1 MKQIFGDLIANMKNK
16 KIMVIGDMVADSYLE
31 GQISRIS
38 REAPVLILEHRGEK
52 VVPGGAANAVHN
64 AATLLGQVYAVGVV
78 GADSAGDLLQ
88 QKLQQVAV
96 HTEGLIVDKER
107 PTISKQRIMAG
118 GLATVRQQ
126 VVRIDRESK
135 ESLSTA
141 TEQQL
146 LDYIQ
151 SVITTMDVVVIS
163 DYGSQTVTEEMK
175 KIIIDLCNDQA
186 IPCMVDSRYAIL
198 SYPGI
203 TLVKQNESE
212 AAAALAITSWRTAAE
227 FRAAGQELV
236 RRLSVQAVLI
246 TQGAEGMTLFEQNGT
261 VTHIPASNRSEV
273 YDVSGAGDTVVVTMM
288 LAIAAGADYP
298 TAAQI
303 ANFAAGVVV
312 RKSGTATT
320 NPLELTAAI
329 GAYHETH

>member
-1 MKQIFGDLIANMKNK
+1 MKQVFGDLIANMKNR

-38 REAPVLILEHRGEK
+38 REAPVLILEHVGER

-78 GADSAGDLLQ
+78 GADSAGNLLR

-96 HTEGLIVDKER
+96 HTEGLIIDKER

-126 VVRIDRESK
+126 VVRIDRENK
-135 ESLSTA
+135 EPISAA

-151 SVITTMDVVVIS
+151 SVIATMDVVVIS
-163 DYGSQTVTEEMK
+163 DYGSQTVTEGMK
-175 KIIIDLCNDQA
+175 KTIIDLCNNKA

-212 AAAALAITSWRTAAE
+212 AAAALAIPSWTVAE
-227 FRAAGQELV
+227 FRDAGQELV
-236 RRLSVQAVLI
+236 HRLNAQAVLI
-246 TQGAEGMTLFEQNGT
+246 TQGAEGMTLFENSGT
-261 VTHIPASNRSEV
+261 VTHIPVSNKSEV

-298 TAAQI
+298 TAAKI
-303 ANFAAGVVV
+303 AYFAAGVVV

>member
-1 MKQIFGDLIANMKNK
+1 MKHFLGDLIARMKNK
-16 KIMVIGDMVADSYLE
+16 KIMVVGDMVADSYLE
-31 GQISRIS
+31 GKISRIS
-38 REAPVLILEHRGEK
+38 REAPVPILEHAGES

-64 AATLLGQVYAVGVV
+64 AATLLGQVYAVGVL
-78 GADSAGDLLQ
+78 GADSAGELLRQ
-88 QKLQQVAV
+88 QMQQVGVNTA
-96 HTEGLIVDKER
+96 GLIIDPGR

-135 ESLSTA
+135 EPLATA
-141 TEQQL
+141 TEIQL

-151 SVITTMDVVVIS
+151 SVIAGMDVVVIS
-163 DYGSQTVTEEMK
+163 DYGIQTVTERMK
-175 KIIIDLCNDQA
+175 KTIIDLCQEQN

-212 AAAALAITSWRTAAE
+212 AAAALAITAWTPAE
-227 FRAAGQELV
+227 FRDAGQELV
-236 RRLSVQAVLI
+236 RRLKAQAVLI
-246 TQGAEGMTLFEQNGT
+246 TQGAEGMTLFEASGT
-261 VTHIPASNRSEV
+261 VTHIPVSNISEV

-288 LAIAAGADYP
+288 LALAAGADYL
-298 TAAQI
+298 TAAQL

-320 NPLELTAAI
+320 NPLELAAAI
-329 GAYHETH
+329 GDYNETH

>member
-1 MKQIFGDLIANMKNK
+1 MKQLFWDLIERMKDK

-38 REAPVLILEHRGEK
+38 REAPVLILEHTGER

-64 AATLLGQVYAVGVV
+64 AATLAGQVYAVGVL
-78 GADSAGDLLQ
+78 GDDSSGELLRNKLEQAG
-88 QKLQQVAV
+88 VNTA
-96 HTEGLIVDKER
+96 GLMIDKGR

-135 ESLSTA
+135 EPLA
-141 TEQQL
+141 AGTEQWL
-146 LDYIQ
+146 LHYIR
-151 SVITTMDVVVIS
+151 STIGGMDVVVIS
-163 DYGSQTVTEEMK
+163 DYGIQTVTAEMK
-175 KIIIDLCNDQA
+175 KCIIDLCNDRN
-186 IPCMVDSRYAIL
+186 IPCMVDSRYAIF
-198 SYPGI
+198 SYPNI

-212 AAAALAITSWRTAAE
+212 AATALAIESWTPAE
-227 FRAAGQELV
+227 FREAGQEMV
-236 RRLSVQAVLI
+236 RRLNAQAVLI
-246 TQGAEGMTLFEQNGT
+246 TQGAEGMTLFEKNGT
-261 VTHIPASNRSEV
+261 ATHIPVSNRSEV

-288 LAIAAGADYP
+288 LAIAAGADYV
-298 TAAQI
+298 TAAKI

-320 NPLELTAAI
+320 NSMELTAAI
-329 GAYHETH
+329 GDYNETY